1 MKYLL
6 ITLLA
11 FTMMFFTACELTD
24 CDGDG
29 EALMEMTYA
38 TQITEYTTAS
48 SNADTSYT
56 LPTDIADNC
65 NDYVAAMQDLV
76 DAGCSYDGTTF
87 TQEMVDANQTMCD
100 GFDELLGT
108 GS

>member
-11 FTMMFFTACELTD
+11 FTMMFFTACEVTD
-24 CDGDG
+24 CKGDGD
-29 EALMEMTYA
+29 ALMEMTYV
-38 TQITEYTTAS
+38 TQADEYTTAS
-48 SNADTSYT
+48 ENADTSYT

-76 DAGCSYDGTTF
+76 DAGCSYDGVEW
-87 TQEMVDANQTMCD
+87 TQEMVDGSQTMCD
-100 GFDELLGT
+100 SFEQQLGS

>member
-11 FTMMFFTACELTD
+11 FTMMFFTACEVTD
-24 CDGDG
+24 CKGDGD
-29 EALMEMTYA
+29 ALMEMTYVA
-38 TQITEYTTAS
+38 QAAEYDEKFGTDST
-48 SNADTSYT
+48 YT

-76 DAGCSYDGTTF
+76 DAGCSYDGTEF
-87 TQEMVDANQTMCD
+87 TQEMVDNNQTMCD